1 MDSCRI
7 SVDLV
12 GSITATMHT
21 TSAGQGHETLVGTV
35 VGEVLEIDPEQ
46 VRVVRADSLNS
57 LPSNSPVGSR
67 MAIMLGGAAFHAAN
81 KLKDKL
87 IAIAAHDLGV
97 PAERIAYKDGNVVD
111 TPRRTRS
118 APGPSSSP
126 SRTAT
131 IHKLPPGMEPGLSVE
146 PHHAGAD
153 RRRAADGR
161 RPRADVSLLLVRVPP
176 RAGDDRSRPRQ
187 ARDQAL
193 RRRPRLRHGDQSRR
207 SCAA

>member
-35 VGEVLEIDPEQ
+35 VGEVLELDPDK

-57 LPSNSPVGSR
+57 LPSNTPVGSR

-97 PAERIAYKDGNVVD
+97 PVERLVYTDGDVFD
-111 TPRRTRS
+111 RRRRTRS
-118 APGPSSSP
+118 APGPNSSP

-131 IHKLPPGMEPGLSVE
+131 IHKLPPGMEPGLSVS
-146 PHHAGAD
+146 HIMHGAD
-153 RRRAADGR
+153 RRRAADRR
-161 RPRADVSLLLVRVPP
+161 RPGADVS
-176 RAGDDRSRPRQ
+176 RAIRSN
-187 ARDQAL
+187 
-193 RRRPRLRHGDQSRR
+193 ST
-207 SCAA
+207 